1 MASTSKRTTRKTA
14 ETAGTQQTPAL
25 AWEGEYT
32 PVELPETTSTALPDV
47 HLDVAGHHL
56 DLPNL
61 NGPRIPVELLTEA
74 LSLSKSLEDGS
85 ITSGAANGLYFASIA
100 EWFKRE
106 HPDFWRFVST
116 SKDGVLWLSATVE
129 AWQAQSGLDPKSA
142 S

>member
-14 ETAGTQQTPAL
+14 GPAGNQPAP
-25 AWEGEYT
+25 APEYEGEYT
-32 PVELPETTSTALPDV
+32 PVELPETTSAALPDV

-61 NGPRIPVELLTEA
+61 NGPGIPVELLTEA
-74 LSLSKSLEDGS
+74 LSLSKSLADGS
-85 ITSGAANGLYFASIA
+85 ITSGAANGSYLLALA

-106 HPDFWRFVST
+106 RPDFWKFVTS
-116 SKDGVLWLSATVE
+116 SKDGVLWLSATVD

>member
-1 MASTSKRTTRKTA
+1 MASTSKRTTKKTA
-14 ETAGTQQTPAL
+14 GPA
-25 AWEGEYT
+25 ANAAAPEYEGEYT
-32 PVELPETTSTALPDV
+32 PVELPETTATALPDV

-61 NGPRIPVELLTEA
+61 NGPRIPVELLTGA

-106 HPDFWRFVST
+106 HPDFWQFVAT

>member
-14 ETAGTQQTPAL
+14 DPAANTASAPEY
-25 AWEGEYT
+25 EGEYT
-32 PVELPETTSTALPDV
+32 PVELPETTSAALPDV

-61 NGPRIPVELLTEA
+61 NGPGIPVELLTEA
-74 LSLSKSLEDGS
+74 LSLSKSLADGS
-85 ITSGAANGLYFASIA
+85 ITSGAANGSYLLALA

-106 HPDFWRFVST
+106 RPDFWQFVTS
-116 SKDGVLWLSATVE
+116 SKDGVLWLSATVD

>member
-1 MASTSKRTTRKTA
+1 MASTSKRTTKKA
-14 ETAGTQQTPAL
+14 AGTAGNQPDPAH
-25 AWEGEYT
+25 EYDGEYT

-106 HPDFWRFVST
+106 HPDFWRFVSM

>member
-14 ETAGTQQTPAL
+14 GPA
-25 AWEGEYT
+25 ANAAPEYEGEYT

-106 HPDFWRFVST
+106 RPDFWRFVST